1 MERVLYELEE
11 SNRQIQLYQNVLIPK
26 GLESLGAT
34 EKAYRADKIDFLS
47 LVDAQRRL
55 LKFQMKYE
63 KALINFLKA
72 KSKLSNLTGEK
83 IS

>member
-1 MERVLYELEE
+1 MVVEVE
-11 SNRQIQLYQNVLIPK
+11 LYQNVLIPK

-34 EKAYRADKIDFLS
+34 EKAYRSDKIDFLS

-63 KALINFLKA
+63 KALINYLKS
-72 KSKLSNLTGEK
+72 KSKLTILIGGET
-83 IS
+83 S